1 MSRRVYA
8 FLVTEYLLEVRYIIQ
23 FDVVTNLMY
32 VKSVEPSDDIKWF
45 ELDSHMTINEINDI
59 YRHTLSL
66 AGDREIIN
74 LSQEIISSP

>member
-1 MSRRVYA
+1 
-8 FLVTEYLLEVRYIIQ
+8 
-23 FDVVTNLMY
+23 MY